1 MAVLFLV
8 TLLALF
14 ELKRPVEQDE
24 KRFKGAMYSGLAAG
38 ILFLLMA
45 LADNYKM
52 ISRENVPLLQAC
64 SVQIFIGIIQPCL
77 YIMGKD
83 NLKAYALNLITHSRI
98 GRELAFWNYVCCPG
112 KFFTIELKGTV
123 RRNQVLPM

>member
-1 MAVLFLV
+1 
-8 TLLALF
+8 
-14 ELKRPVEQDE
+14 
-24 KRFKGAMYSGLAAG
+24 MYSGLAAG

-64 SVQIFIGIIQPCL
+64 SVQIFIGIVQPYL